1 MNYIGGIDG
10 MNFKPIAGYNSY
22 LKNNAAFEVNSG
34 VDFENVLNKQ
44 TEAINQNLQN
54 QQNPMQIQGGV
65 EMSTNF
71 NDLAAQTAI
80 QAAQGS
86 SGASSGNAGDLIN
99 SLASSVNGGLN
110 SVNQA
115 TDAANKAQE
124 AFAMGEDIS
133 VHDVMIA
140 SEKASLSLQMALQLR
155 NKLLSAYTEIN
166 NVRV

>member
-1 MNYIGGIDG
+1 MNFIGGIDG

-22 LKNNAAFEVNSG
+22 LKSNAAFDMNSG
-34 VDFENVLNKQ
+34 GDFENVLSKQ
-44 TEAINQNLQN
+44 TEAINQNLN
-54 QQNPMQIQGGV
+54 SAQNPMKIQGGV

-71 NDLAAQTAI
+71 NDLAAHTSVNASP
-80 QAAQGS
+80 S
-86 SGASSGNAGDLIN
+86 SDSAGNLIN
-99 SLASSVNGGLN
+99 SFSQAFNGGLN
-110 SVNQA
+110 TVNDA
-115 TDAANKAQE
+115 TVNAEKAQE

-140 SEKASLSLQMALQLR
+140 AEKSSLNLQMALQLR